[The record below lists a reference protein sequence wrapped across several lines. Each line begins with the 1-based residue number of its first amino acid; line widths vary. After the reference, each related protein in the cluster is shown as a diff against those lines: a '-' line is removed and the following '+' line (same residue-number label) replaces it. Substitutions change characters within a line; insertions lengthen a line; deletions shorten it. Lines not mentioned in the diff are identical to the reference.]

1 MTPFKSKVD
10 RLNVECSDPH
20 LLQNC
25 IAGQKWHCVNEN
37 GRWRKH
43 KCKFHAQLQSHL
55 DAVTQFAAQNKRNCA
70 CFTPDGVV
78 YTRINADSS
87 RRANSV
93 LRHKR
98 SVTEFDDFVND
109 MKSLKR
115 LNVNLDKELKV
126 HSEYLELY
134 PHLYKIDQSVN
145 DEREKLRSKRS
156 KRDINHIS
164 SIIDDLQ
171 RTLDSVES
179 KFSDKTIELER
190 QYENTTD
197 RLANSPVA
205 KCYVRTDGKV
215 NCSNIIYEDEK
226 AWRQSRQQID
236 AIINL
241 LKTKLNDLKDI
252 KKHLK
257 ENRPAGIKDDEI
269 ENTSST
275 SHEDYVSKETK
286 ESIIEQNPIRHNDH
300 NSHSGNRKSHH
311 IYEQHV
317 KVNNNRRGGKHN
329 KLNKNKPNE
338 GDEQEEGPLIDMS
351 LYVTEHNERSTTHVP
366 MRHKNHLNRSR
377 HNHNHKHSSTTMPT
391 PELVSDPSYYDQE
404 IESISTSSPNNNKKH
419 QTTTTQR
426 YEIHS
431 TKGMEDT
438 NSNEEGDKID
448 ENNNDEDEDTPTTLA
463 PAPVETETTQTL
475 FNNKFNEESVGF
487 TPIRQRHNKHHNH
500 RLSNANA
507 FVHNNE
513 TYGEQISGGSGFH
526 QRHYHNHKKINVE
539 AAECYCEPE
548 VAR

>member
-1 MTPFKSKVD
+1 MSPYKSKVD
-10 RLNVECSDPH
+10 RLNVECADPH

-55 DAVTQFAAQNKRNCA
+55 DAVSQFTAQNKRNCA
-70 CFTPDGVV
+70 CFTPDGVI
-78 YTRINADSS
+78 YTKIISDSS

-98 SVTEFDDFVND
+98 SVTEFDKFIKD
-109 MKSLKR
+109 MKSLKQ
-115 LNVNLDKELKV
+115 LNGNLDSELKE
-126 HSEYLELY
+126 HSDYMELY
-134 PHLYKIDQSVN
+134 PHLYKIDQSIN
-145 DEREKLRSKRS
+145 NERKKLRLKRS

-164 SIIDDLQ
+164 SFIDDLQ
-171 RTLDSVES
+171 KTLDSVES
-179 KFSDKTIELER
+179 KFSDKTLELER
-190 QYENTTD
+190 QYENGTD
-197 RLANSPVA
+197 RLTHSPVA
-205 KCYVRTDGKV
+205 KCYVRSDGKV

-286 ESIIEQNPIRHNDH
+286 EPMTEQNPIRHNDH
-300 NSHSGNRKSHH
+300 NGNRKSHH
-311 IYEQHV
+311 IHEQHV

-329 KLNKNKPNE
+329 KFNKRRPNE
-338 GDEQEEGPLIDMS
+338 EDEDQEEGPLIDMS
-351 LYVTEHNERSTTHVP
+351 LYVTEHTERSSTIVP
-366 MRHKNHLNRSR
+366 IRHKNHLNRTR
-377 HNHNHKHSSTTMPT
+377 HNHTHKHTSTTPSS
-391 PELVSDPSYYDQE
+391 PEITSYDDQE
-404 IESISTSSPNNNKKH
+404 VNSLSTSSPNNNKKH

-431 TKGMEDT
+431 TKGMEDDD
-438 NSNEEGDKID
+438 NNDDEENID
-448 ENNNDEDEDTPTTLA
+448 ENEDDEEEDTPTTLS
-463 PAPVETETTQTL
+463 PISTEATQMV
-475 FNNKFNEESVGF
+475 FNNKFNQDSVGF
-487 TPIRQRHNKHHNH
+487 PPIRQRHSKHHSH
-500 RLSNANA
+500 RLSNGNTFA
-507 FVHNNE
+507 HNTNNSE
-513 TYGEQISGGSGFH
+513 TYGEPISGVGGFH
-526 QRHYHNHKKINVE
+526 QRHGYHAQKKINVE

>member
-1 MTPFKSKVD
+1 MTPYKSKVD
-10 RLNVECSDPH
+10 RLNIECSDPE

-25 IAGQKWHCVNEN
+25 IPGQKWHCVNEN

-78 YTRINADSS
+78 YTRINSDSSSS
-87 RRANSV
+87 RRVNSV

-98 SVTEFDDFVND
+98 SVTEFDDFIND
-109 MKSLKR
+109 MKSFKR
-115 LNVNLDKELKV
+115 LNTNFDEKLHV
-126 HSEYLELY
+126 HTDYLELY
-134 PHLYKIDQSVN
+134 PHLYEIDQKIKS
-145 DEREKLRSKRS
+145 EKLRTKRS

-179 KFSDKTIELER
+179 KFSDKTLELEK
-190 QYENTTD
+190 QYENTTE
-197 RLANSPVA
+197 RVTNTPPVA
-205 KCYVRTDGKV
+205 KCYVRSDGKV

-269 ENTSST
+269 ENTSS
-275 SHEDYVSKETK
+275 SSEDYVSSPIKETK
-286 ESIIEQNPIRHNDH
+286 ETRIEQNPIRHNDH
-300 NSHSGNRKSHH
+300 NNRKSHH
-311 IYEQHV
+311 IYEQQHV

-329 KLNKNKPNE
+329 QLSRNKANTDDV
-338 GDEQEEGPLIDMS
+338 GEQGPLIDMN
-351 LYVTEHNERSTTHVP
+351 LFVNEHTEPTHVP
-366 MRHKNHLNRSR
+366 MRHKNHLNRGR
-377 HNHNHKHSSTTMPT
+377 HNHSHKHTTTNT
-391 PELVSDPSYYDQE
+391 PEIVSDLSYYDRDVL
-404 IESISTSSPNNNKKH
+404 STSSPNSNKKH

-431 TKGMEDT
+431 TKGMEDDEE
-438 NSNEEGDKID
+438 NENVE
-448 ENNNDEDEDTPTTLA
+448 ENEDEEETQTTI
-463 PAPVETETTQTL
+463 APVFVATEATQAI
-475 FNNKFNEESVGF
+475 NNEDPVDA
-487 TPIRQRHNKHHNH
+487 PPVRQRHSKHH
-500 RLSNANA
+500 RLGMNDS
-507 FVHNNE
+507 
-513 TYGEQISGGSGFH
+513 YGEQINGGTLH
-526 QRHYHNHKKINVE
+526 QRHHGQKKINVE

-548 VAR
+548 VARLFEP